1 MKKKYISPDI
11 LMTMLSVSNMIC
23 TSVQGG
29 YDSGSI
35 SKEEEETLGSRGG
48 GWDDDYDY

>member
-11 LMTMLSVSNMIC
+11 LLTLMSVSNMIC
-23 TSVQGG
+23 TSGSVDGN
-29 YDSGSI
+29 SI
-35 SKEEEETLGSRGG
+35 SNEGTEEMSRAG

>member
-11 LMTMLSVSNMIC
+11 LMTLLSVSNMIC

-29 YDSGSI
+29 YDSSSI
-35 SKEEEETLGSRGG
+35 SKEDDENMSRGG